1 MNMRRKYTKLRESK
15 GSVYD
20 MINALEDR
28 IEELENGY
36 YGEGLT
42 IKEDYSDDD
51 VRELVLYITNKAEL
65 YNQIKSVIKNMKR
78 KVARNQYDPD
88 RTIDAFVYV
97 AKDGAK
103 MYDKE
108 FGSYNGSS
116 TWLNKDTIRE
126 VARQLR
132 DYYEEEIMEDEVT
145 FESFKRSRRSNT
157 PKRRMIESSR
167 RKYTQRELRRLV
179 DKGDAEDITNYSFE
193 EANNLYDRGYDVVGV
208 SSGTYG
214 INGAL
219 LRMRD
224 TDELLVITSRNST
237 LLQLV

>member
-1 MNMRRKYTKLRESK
+1 MRKRYARLKEAK

-20 MINALEDR
+20 MINALENR

-36 YGEGLT
+36 YGESVNLR
-42 IKEDYSDDD
+42 EDYSDDD

-65 YNQIKSVIKNMKR
+65 YNQIKSTIRNMKR
-78 KVARNQYDPD
+78 KIARNQYDPE
-88 RTIDAFVYV
+88 RAIDAFVYV

-126 VARQLR
+126 VAKQLR
-132 DYYEEEIMEDEVT
+132 DYYEEDIMENEVT
-145 FESFKRSRRSNT
+145 FESFRKSRRSRT
-157 PKRRMIESSR
+157 PRRRMTESSR
-167 RKYTQRELRRLV
+167 RRYTQRELRNLV
-179 DKGDAEDITNYSFE
+179 RTGEAEDITNYSFE
-193 EANNLYDRGYDVVGV
+193 DANDLYERGYDVVGV

-214 INGAL
+214 MNGAL
-219 LRMRD
+219 LKMRD
-224 TDELLVITSRNST
+224 TGDLMAICARNST
-237 LLQLV
+237 LMQLV